1 MTLPP
6 EKVSELRQII
16 YDQLNRMDIQSTVRA
31 VLADSLRGEG
41 GEGGRKQVPVSEQD
55 LLQALHQRGVV
66 DQVMEQLAFRHGDWN
81 GDSGGGGVRDGR
93 GDSSPRKPATHV
105 VDTDPAQLRKTN
117 IDPGRRYLHLRVLGG
132 RAFLEHLHTGPSPP
146 ASPPAGTPGRPG
158 PTLTLHLN
166 FRSQRFR
173 SKPAACACEP
183 DLRDSFLLELHDGS
197 RGEGGK
203 MADTTTLLGMS
214 DPVHLVL
221 VKTDD
226 VSVET
231 TLVTSHRLEWR
242 HVLACPTACWDTA
255 VELQGVGSESR
266 VAVGVLHLRLELHPR
281 LIHTIT
287 PDVLN
292 TQLGLERQRAAE
304 KERLFLVYAKQ
315 WWREYLQIRPE
326 HNSRLVKI
334 FAQDENG
341 TNRPVCAYVRLLR
354 AGRLLDS
361 PRQAARFVS
370 LLGYE
375 RAQAVGGGARHEMW
389 SSAFAFLCRGKGD
402 CEDHANL
409 LCSLL
414 LGFGLDAFV
423 CVGTKAKGEPHAWV
437 ATRSTD
443 GTATFWESLTGHRYA
458 HRPINL
464 DDPPLPRAQQHQQ
477 HHPYRTLG
485 CAYNHRA
492 FYANCGPTHAVD
504 ATHLDL
510 ADGTRWKAMSRDA
523 VASVTTAGLATSAL
537 APPLRPPSIDPA
549 DAARRVE
556 TELRLL
562 VEDHRKDLGL
572 QTAWDPALAYLL
584 SPALAAYE
592 CERAVGV
599 APGNDEFQDAVRRFV
614 PDGHT
619 FKGFPIHLLSRNARR
634 ALATAL
640 RSPFCDE
647 IVSCRGDEVRLAV
660 RTRVFVYPENA
671 CAVWIMFACTY
682 RSVL

>member
-41 GEGGRKQVPVSEQD
+41 GEGGRKQAPVSEQD

-66 DQVMEQLAFRHGDWN
+66 DQVMEQLTFRH
-81 GDSGGGGVRDGR
+81 VRTR
-93 GDSSPRKPATHV
+93 ILHSPRPS
-105 VDTDPAQLRKTN
+105 QSLSFSN

-132 RAFLEHLHTGPSPP
+132 RAFLEHLHMGPSPP

-203 MADTTTLLGMS
+203 MADTTALLGMS

-226 VSVET
+226 VSMET

-242 HVLACPTACWDTA
+242 HVLTCPTACWDTA

-281 LIHTIT
+281 LVHTIT

-389 SSAFAFLCRGKGD
+389 SSTFAFLCRAKGD

-443 GTATFWESLTGHRYA
+443 GTTTFWESLTGHRYA

-464 DDPPLPRAQQHQQ
+464 DDPPLPRAQQQQQQ

-523 VASVTTAGLATSAL
+523 VASVTAAGPATSA
-537 APPLRPPSIDPA
+537 LRPPSIDPA

-556 TELRLL
+556 MELRLL

-660 RTRVFVYPENA
+660 RARVFVYPENA